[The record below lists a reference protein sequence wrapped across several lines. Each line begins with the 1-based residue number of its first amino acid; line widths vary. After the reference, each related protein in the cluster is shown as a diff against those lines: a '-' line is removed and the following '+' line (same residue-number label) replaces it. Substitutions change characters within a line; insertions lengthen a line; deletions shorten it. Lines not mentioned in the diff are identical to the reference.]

1 LGDHRDQP
9 LIHVGELGV
18 VCQQIQQHLAHRLD
32 VVGRKLD
39 VGIDGALLGDHRACA
54 QRGRPPQVEH
64 RVIGFAVLGPA

>member
-1 LGDHRDQP
+1 LGDHRDQS

-39 VGIDGALLGDHRACA
+39 VGIDGVILCDHRACA
-54 QRGRPPQVEH
+54 QRRRPPQVEH
-64 RVIGFAVLGPA
+64 RVVGFAVLGPA